1 MPFNVTGIFYTCF
14 TLFKGYVAMRL
25 SERLIEKS
33 IIINSSNREKNA
45 LIEELVDALIKA
57 YALEHRDSI
66 LDAVLDR
73 ESKLSTGIG
82 CGLAVPHA
90 KIEQIDKM
98 YMVAM
103 TVKEGVD
110 FEAIDKEPVYLF
122 FLVIS
127 PSSTVGPHIK
137 ALSSI
142 SRIMADSEVRKQL
155 VNAETT
161 ESFLE
166 ILKTAEEKYL

>member
-1 MPFNVTGIFYTCF
+1 
-14 TLFKGYVAMRL
+14 MRL
-25 SERLIEKS
+25 SERLIEDG
-33 IIINSSNREKNA
+33 IIINSQNREKNA
-45 LIEELVDALIKA
+45 LIEELVDTLVNSHN
-57 YALEHRDSI
+57 LEHRDSI
-66 LDAVLDR
+66 LDSVLDR

-90 KIEQIDKM
+90 KIDHIDKM

-103 TVKEGVD
+103 SVKDGVD
-110 FEAIDKEPVYLF
+110 FEAIDKEPVFLF

-142 SRIMADSEVRKQL
+142 SRIMADAEVRKQL
-155 VNAETT
+155 VNAGSTKE
-161 ESFLE
+161 FLD
-166 ILKTAEEKYL
+166 ILITAEEKYL